1 MIILIHILLP
11 QGISYLIKILTL
23 TFKLKDK
30 ALMINQSIDPK
41 KIRLNWFLMISPILK
56 ILTQIQL
63 VPIILLKKYLSQS

>member
-1 MIILIHILLP
+1 MRILIHILLP
-11 QGISYLIKILTL
+11 QGISILIKILTL

-41 KIRLNWFLMISPILK
+41 KIRLNWFLMINPILK

-63 VPIILLKKYLSQS
+63 VPIIL

>member
-1 MIILIHILLP
+1 MILLIHIQLP

-30 ALMINQSIDPK
+30 ALMINQLIDPK

-56 ILTQIQL
+56 ILT
-63 VPIILLKKYLSQS
+63 